1 MKHLY
6 RFLGGG
12 LAYLLVEI
20 VWRYLMGHGEA
31 SFLMAPM
38 GGTVC
43 VVLFL
48 LDDKKWFPLL
58 SSLAGAVTVTLLELV
73 VGSIAVFRFGVRLW
87 HYGRITWQGIIALD
101 WFFIWWG
108 LCLGVVV
115 LRRLL
120 GYFLKR
126 WREKN
131 GKAV

>member
-12 LAYLLVEI
+12 VIYLLIEI
-20 VWRYLMGHGEA
+20 VWRYFMGHSAA
-31 SFLMAPM
+31 SPLMAPM

-43 VVLFL
+43 LVLLL

-58 SSLAGAVTVTLLELV
+58 SSLVGAVTVTLLELI
-73 VGSIAVFRFGVRLW
+73 VGSVALFGFGVRFW
-87 HYGRITWQGIIALD
+87 HYGRITWKGIIALD

-108 LCLGVVV
+108 LCLGAV
-115 LRRLL
+115 LARRLL
-120 GYFLKR
+120 QYFLRKR
-126 WREKN
+126 RGKN